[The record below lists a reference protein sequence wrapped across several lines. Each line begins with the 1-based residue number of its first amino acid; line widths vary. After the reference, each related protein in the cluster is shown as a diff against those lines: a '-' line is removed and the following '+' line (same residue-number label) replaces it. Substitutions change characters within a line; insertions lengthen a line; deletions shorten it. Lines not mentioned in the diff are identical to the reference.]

1 MSFIGKA
8 LGRTT
13 VATGVAT
20 VVLASAVGPDR
31 PSMAAPQQ
39 PVIVVRTTQERV
51 EVKKA
56 EAQVG
61 KAVDVLIQKQAVAI
75 DARNPAVIDQN
86 TLGQLSPIFR
96 LELRTLTSVAAPTPA
111 QRREIAIEAGRGVK
125 ELARNLAAIN
135 NGNRPVGRAVS
146 ARSDPRKLIHDSV
159 AAAAK
164 SKLTPEQ
171 FIRFQ
176 AESEQKTQDRREVVL
191 LNIVAKIDQLL
202 ILSPDQRGKLQESLR
217 AQWDDRIYP
226 QIEML
231 VTYDAYFPAIPDAQ
245 IRPILTD
252 AQRKVWQDVQKIN
265 FGTIRMANGFNNAA
279 FQANPPGDED
289 ADVKAALADEV
300 KP

>member
-1 MSFIGKA
+1 MSFVGKA
-8 LGRTT
+8 LGRTA

-31 PSMAAPQQ
+31 SSMAAPQQ
-39 PVIVVRTTQERV
+39 PVIVVKAQERV

-56 EAQVG
+56 EARVG
-61 KAVDVLIQKQAVAI
+61 KAVDVLIQKQAVVI
-75 DARNPAVIDQN
+75 DALNPAVIDQGI
-86 TLGQLSPIFR
+86 LGQLRPIFR

-135 NGNRPVGRAVS
+135 NGNRPMGRLVS

-159 AAAAK
+159 ATAAM

-171 FIRFQ
+171 LTRFQ
-176 AESEQKTQDRREVVL
+176 AESERKTQDRREVVL

-217 AQWDDRIYP
+217 AQWDDRTYP

-265 FGTIRMANGFNNAA
+265 FGTIRMANGFNNGAFEA
-279 FQANPPGDED
+279 FQPGDED